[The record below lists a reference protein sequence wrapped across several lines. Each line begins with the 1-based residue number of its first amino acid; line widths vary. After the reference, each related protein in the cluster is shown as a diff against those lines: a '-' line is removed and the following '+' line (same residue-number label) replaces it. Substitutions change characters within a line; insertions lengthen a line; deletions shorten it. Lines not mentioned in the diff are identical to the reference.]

1 MKRSLPWVLVVA
13 QFALLAALAFVPQ
26 SSLWPV
32 GTPALIAAIVLV
44 VGGGVIALLGARGL
58 GPALTATPVPKERSA
73 LVTTGL
79 YSRVRHPIYTGLLI
93 VGLGLVV
100 LGSSVVHIVLWL
112 VLLVLLAVKARWEE
126 RMLAAT
132 YPDYDA
138 YAATT
143 GRFIPGIGR
152 VRQRPGQ
159 S

>member
-1 MKRSLPWVLVVA
+1 MKRSLPWVLVAA
-13 QFALLAALAFVPQ
+13 QFALLAGLAFVPQ

-32 GTPALIAAIVLV
+32 GTAALIAAIVLV
-44 VGGGVIALLGARGL
+44 IGGGVVALLGARGL
-58 GPALTATPVPKERSA
+58 GPALTATPVPKEKSV

-79 YSRVRHPIYTGLLI
+79 YSQVRHPIYTGLLI
-93 VGLGLVV
+93 AGLGLVV

-112 VLLVLLAVKARWEE
+112 ALLVLLAVKARWEE

-132 YPDYDA
+132 YPDYVA

-143 GRFIPGIGR
+143 GRFIPGVGR
-152 VRQRPGQ
+152 RRPGQ